1 MNLLGVYASIAVWSI
16 LYMVV
21 HELLHYTSA
30 ILLGYKSRLYIA
42 SDGILPSLAVKVEG
56 EPQGLKRAIILY
68 SPYLFNVIVIFS
80 VATLPLKL
88 IALLTLPNMLLEER
102 RSALSTSIAAASMA
116 MMLVMIGMGGLGMIY

>member
-1 MNLLGVYASIAVWSI
+1 
-16 LYMVV
+16 
-21 HELLHYTSA
+21 
-30 ILLGYKSRLYIA
+30 
-42 SDGILPSLAVKVEG
+42 
-56 EPQGLKRAIILY
+56 
-68 SPYLFNVIVIFS
+68 VIVIFS